1 MIKKI
6 AMSVAAL
13 LVLTYLGFWLAAPG
27 TGNPAQYQALAG
39 DYDVR
44 IVRDRFG
51 VPHIFG
57 ERDVDVAFGLAFA
70 HAEDDFATIQDV
82 VLATRGKLSTL
93 HGPDAAK
100 TDYLIQWMDV
110 WSVVD
115 AGYESRI
122 SQATRDHAEAYA
134 AGLNFYVSE
143 NPDGLAPGLLPF
155 TGKDIVA
162 GFTFKTPL
170 FYGFDQVVAKVAEG
184 EYGTGLDKVASLMV
198 TDAPQPELGSQGV
211 AIAPE
216 RSGDGATRL
225 LVNSH
230 QPLTGPVAWYEAR
243 VKSGEGWDMAG
254 GTFPGSPI
262 ILHGTG
268 PTLGWANTVNKPDLV
283 DVYQLTLNPENAN
296 QYKLDGE
303 WRDFEIEDA
312 TIDVTFWGPIRWTFR
327 EPIYRSA
334 HGPVFKSEKGA
345 FAVRWA
351 GMNEMRTLEEMIA
364 LNKARS
370 RHDFEAAL
378 AMMAMP
384 SINYVYADKA
394 GNIAHYYNA
403 MMPKR
408 PEGVDWSSL
417 VPGDRSDLIW
427 QGYHA
432 FRDIPKTVN
441 PPSGAVFNANNSPFV
456 ATDGDGG
463 AQPADYPSTMGVETR
478 MTNRA
483 LRLREL
489 LTDAEQ
495 VYDHTFQSIKYDNAY
510 SFRGEEK
517 SVAFTV
523 WHEVTGL
530 EFEDPALE
538 EARDFL
544 FGWSLTTDASN
555 DHAALGVLTVKP
567 FIMADMRGEPR
578 PDLRQAFEDAVKLLK
593 DNFGRL
599 DVPWGQ
605 VNRLVRGNESW
616 PLSGGPDV
624 LRAVYGEWNDDAGHL
639 EATAGDSYIMF
650 VEWGEDGAQHVRTV
664 HNFGSA
670 TLDASSPHYAD
681 QAPLFASGRERVLPL
696 DMVALEQEKTSERR
710 LGGAGN

>member
-1 MIKKI
+1 MIRKSLYGAI
-6 AMSVAAL
+6 ALMVVVYA
-13 LVLTYLGFWLAAPG
+13 GFWVTAPG
-27 TGNPAQYQALAG
+27 IGDPSQYAG
-39 DYDVR
+39 LTQNYDVR
-44 IVRDRFG
+44 IVRDKYG

-57 ERDVDVAFGLAFA
+57 DRDVDVSFGLAFA
-70 HAEDDFATIQDV
+70 HAQDDFATIQDV
-82 VLATRGKLSTL
+82 VLATRGTLSTL
-93 HGPDAAK
+93 KGPDAAK
-100 TDYLIQWMDV
+100 TDYLIQWMGIWDV
-110 WSVVD
+110 VN
-115 AGYESRI
+115 AGYETRI
-122 SQATRDHAEAYA
+122 SQATRDHAQAYA
-134 AGLNFYVSE
+134 DGLNYYVSE
-143 NPDGLAPGLLPF
+143 HPDVVAPGVLPF

-170 FYGFDQVVAKVAEG
+170 FFGFDQDVAKVAAG
-184 EYGTGLDKVASLMV
+184 EYGTGLDKTAALMM
-198 TDAPQPELGSQGV
+198 TDAPQPDLGSQGV
-211 AIAPE
+211 AIAPA
-216 RSGDGATRL
+216 RSGGGSTRL

-243 VKSGEGWDMAG
+243 LKSNEGWDMAG
-254 GTFPGSPI
+254 GTFPGSPL

-283 DVYQLTLNPENAN
+283 DVYELTLNPDNGN

-303 WRDFEIEDA
+303 WRDFEISDA
-312 TIDVTFWGPIRWTFR
+312 AIDVTFWGPISWTFH
-327 EPIYRSA
+327 EPIYRSG
-334 HGPVFKSEKGA
+334 HGPVFKTEEGA

-351 GMNEMRTLEEMIA
+351 GMDEMRTLEEMIA
-364 LNKARS
+364 LNKARTQA
-370 RHDFEAAL
+370 DFEAAL

-408 PEGVDWSSL
+408 PEGVDWSGL

-427 QGYHA
+427 QGYHG
-432 FRDIPKTVN
+432 FGDIPKTVN
-441 PPSGAVFNANNSPFV
+441 PPSGAVFNANNTPYV
-456 ATDGDGG
+456 ASDGDGS
-463 AQPADYPSTMGVETR
+463 ARREDFPSSMGIETQ

-483 LRLREL
+483 LRLVEL
-489 LTDAEQ
+489 LSDAEQ
-495 VYDHTFQSIKYDNAY
+495 VYDHTFRRIKYDNAY
-510 SFRGEEK
+510 SFMGEEK
-517 SVAFTV
+517 SLAFQV

-530 EFEDPALE
+530 EFEDAELRA
-538 EARDFL
+538 ARDYL
-544 FGWSLTTDASN
+544 FGWSLTTDASSE
-555 DHAALGVLTVKP
+555 HAALGVLTVTP

-578 PDLRQAFEDAVKLLK
+578 PDPREAFEHAVRTLK

-605 VNRLVRGNESW
+605 VNRLVRGGENW

-624 LRAVYGEWNDDAGHL
+624 LRAVYAEWDEDAGHL

-650 VEWGEDGAQHVRTV
+650 VEWDAAGAQHVRTM

-670 TLDASSPHYAD
+670 TLDASSAHYAD
-681 QAPLFASGRERVLPL
+681 QAPLFADERERKLPL
-696 DMVALEQEKTSERR
+696 DMVALELEKTSERR

>member
-1 MIKKI
+1 MFRKSLFGVLALAIL
-6 AMSVAAL
+6 AYVA
-13 LVLTYLGFWLAAPG
+13 FWVTAPG
-27 TGNPAQYQALAG
+27 KGDPAQYAELDG
-39 DYDVR
+39 RYDVR
-44 IVRDRFG
+44 IVRDKYG

-57 ERDVDVAFGLAFA
+57 DRDVDVSFGLAFA

-93 HGPDAAK
+93 KGPDAAK
-100 TDYLIQWMDV
+100 TDYLIQWMGIWDV
-110 WSVVD
+110 VN
-115 AGYESRI
+115 AGYDSRI

-134 AGLNFYVSE
+134 DGLNYYAAEHPEVVA
-143 NPDGLAPGLLPF
+143 NGVLPF
-155 TGKDIVA
+155 TGKDVVA

-170 FYGFDQVVAKVAEG
+170 FYGFDQVVAKVAVG
-184 EYGTGLDKVASLMV
+184 DYGTGLDKTASLMV
-198 TDAPQPELGSQGV
+198 TDAPQPDLGSQGV
-211 AIAPE
+211 AIAPT

-243 VKSGEGWDMAG
+243 VKSGEGWDMVG
-254 GTFPGSPI
+254 GTFPGSPL

-283 DVYQLTLNPENAN
+283 DVYQLTLNPLNEN
-296 QYKLDGE
+296 QYRLDGE
-303 WRDFEIEDA
+303 WRDFEISDA
-312 TIDVTFWGPIRWTFR
+312 VIDVTFWGPIRWTFH
-327 EPIYRSA
+327 EPIYWSA
-334 HGPVFKSEKGA
+334 HGPVFKTEKGA

-351 GMNEMRTLEEMIA
+351 GMDEMRTLEEMIA
-364 LNKARS
+364 LNKARTQA
-370 RHDFEAAL
+370 DFEAAL

-403 MMPKR
+403 MMPMR
-408 PEGVDWSSL
+408 PEGTDWSGL

-427 QGYHA
+427 RGYHA
-432 FRDIPKTVN
+432 FDDIPKTVN
-441 PPSGAVFNANNSPFV
+441 PPSGTVFNANNTPYV
-456 ATDGDGG
+456 ATDRDGSVRQGDF
-463 AQPADYPSTMGVETR
+463 SRTMGIETQ

-483 LRLREL
+483 LRLRDL
-489 LTDAEQ
+489 LSASEQ
-495 VYDHTFQSIKYDNAY
+495 VYDHTFQMIKYDNAY
-510 SFRGEEK
+510 SFAGEEK
-517 SVAFTV
+517 SIAFQV

-530 EFEDPALE
+530 EFEDAELS

-544 FGWSLTTDASN
+544 FGWGLETDLSS
-555 DHAALGVLTVKP
+555 DHAALGVLTVTP

-578 PDLRQAFEDAVKLLK
+578 PDPRQVFREAVHRLKGAFR
-593 DNFGRL
+593 RL

-605 VNRLVRGNESW
+605 VNRLVRGSESW

-624 LRAVYGEWNDDAGHL
+624 LRAVYAEWNEDAGHL

-650 VEWGEDGAQHVRTV
+650 VDWAADGTQRVRTV

-670 TLDASSPHYAD
+670 TLDATSPHYAD
-681 QAPLFASGRERVLPL
+681 QAPLFATERERILPL
-696 DMVALEQEKTSERR
+696 DRAALEHEKTSERR
-710 LGGAGN
+710 LGGAKN